1 MKNKIAYDGRTFT
14 PTDIESGGI
23 HLAASLPSQKL
34 EANTFSA
41 TVMSDDTTLTNFTR
55 NAPLYYYHKDR
66 LVCITYVQTVD
77 RVGPNKYKF
86 RGTSAIGRL
95 IEQNHA
101 GGIYTGQTAEEV
113 IADICGSVPFEVK
126 SALKGV
132 KLYGWLPY
140 ASPPQRSAR
149 DNLSQVLFAIGAT
162 VKTDLDGVLR
172 IEGLWDGISGSAGRD
187 RMYTGASTD
196 YGGVVTRVIVTE
208 HQYIPGAEEKQLF
221 EGTAQAGDI
230 ITFDEPVHSLTATG
244 FSILDSGANWAR
256 VSAGTGTLTGKAYIH
271 NTRQVSRDV
280 QRAAAPNV
288 KTVENATLVSL
299 VNSAAVAQRLA
310 DYYRCRERVDAAVV
324 YGRETPGDRLAVY
337 HPFDKTGV
345 YACLE
350 SADITISGT
359 LKAQEKLLVGYVP
372 PQAEKIEYF
381 DHRELFVADA
391 IFTVPDDVN
400 SIRLVQIGGG
410 DGGQSG
416 ANGTAGTSGGTARL
430 TGNSGSNYGNAGTS
444 GKGGLSGAG
453 GSGGKVNVVDLE
465 VEPDD
470 QLYISIGAGGE
481 SGAPGGNTTVYIY
494 RQGSLVET
502 LSSSDGAASPLGYTD
517 TVTGDVYATS
527 GANGVAG
534 ADGGAAGSIDSAAQ
548 NGGTVDEYSGGAG
561 RTAPGG
567 IVTDTNTGPEVYQGY
582 TQGLPQVS
590 TESFG
595 VPVRG
600 YPGYTIDGE
609 GLIKKSG
616 SLTTIGPVNGNI
628 VEGTV
633 YTTSGKDG
641 GWLESDTAIY
651 KYTAT
656 KYSNTTTSYQLKT
669 ERTPIHRNY
678 KRGKTTTTTGI
689 LPSGGGGAAF
699 GQFGG
704 NAGVTVA
711 GAGASA
717 TEPAVQTVPGG
728 GGNGGHGGGGGGAGG
743 GGAVELSK
751 ATSSDYPD
759 YSVTGKR
766 AGAAGGNA
774 GSGSPGGR
782 GCNGCAILYFGEPHI
797 INSGQL
803 VTSDRKFFFDRLGR
817 IFVV

>member
-1 MKNKIAYDGRTFT
+1 MKNKIVYDGRTFT

-41 TVMSDDTTLTNFTR
+41 IVMSDDTTLTNFTR

-77 RVGPNKYKF
+77 RIGPNKYKF

-244 FSILDSGANWAR
+244 FSIQDSGANWAR

-310 DYYRCRERVDAAVV
+310 DYYRCRELVDAAVV
-324 YGRETPGDRLAVY
+324 YGGETPGDRLAVY

-372 PQAEKIEYF
+372 PQADHAEYL
-381 DHRELFVADA
+381 DTRVVL
-391 IFTVPDDVN
+391 TG
-400 SIRLVQIGGG
+400 S
-410 DGGQSG
+410 GQWDPPEGVEEVRYVMFSG
-416 ANGTAGTSGGTARL
+416 A
-430 TGNSGSNYGNAGTS
+430 
-444 GKGGLSGAG
+444 
-453 GSGGKVNVVDLE
+453 
-465 VEPDD
+465 
-470 QLYISIGAGGE
+470 Q
-481 SGAPGGNTTVYIY
+481 
-494 RQGSLVET
+494 
-502 LSSSDGAASPLGYTD
+502 
-517 TVTGDVYATS
+517 
-527 GANGVAG
+527 
-534 ADGGAAGSIDSAAQ
+534 
-548 NGGTVDEYSGGAG
+548 
-561 RTAPGG
+561 
-567 IVTDTNTGPEVYQGY
+567 
-582 TQGLPQVS
+582 
-590 TESFG
+590 
-595 VPVRG
+595 
-600 YPGYTIDGE
+600 
-609 GLIKKSG
+609 
-616 SLTTIGPVNGNI
+616 
-628 VEGTV
+628 
-633 YTTSGKDG
+633 
-641 GWLESDTAIY
+641 
-651 KYTAT
+651 
-656 KYSNTTTSYQLKT
+656 
-669 ERTPIHRNY
+669 
-678 KRGKTTTTTGI
+678 
-689 LPSGGGGAAF
+689 
-699 GQFGG
+699 GG
-704 NAGVTVA
+704 NAGEKGGDSA
-711 GAGASA
+711 GAKSHTWSITGIISGKVTSKGSVSLWGA
-717 TEPAVQTVPGG
+717 GG
-728 GGNGGHGGGGGGAGG
+728 TGGAGGQGGKGSKILQGTMRVAHGTPISYSCGPGG
-743 GGAVELSK
+743 GGAVFGGALEGAEGGETTLGPLTT
-751 ATSSDYPD
+751 ADGEY
-759 YSVTGKR
+759 
-766 AGAAGGNA
+766 AGAAGWQDPITQEIFAAAGPSGLPGGNGA
-774 GSGSPGGR
+774 GEDPDYTIPDNESAIGRIVVYQPSTGAYDEDGHYWPGAPTMEYSPGVAWYHTPWPTFADGSGGAQAGYALGPGGVAGISQDTPSSRGTVSIIGNRFTGKATGGISPPAPMPPRKRGLTEGGR
-782 GCNGCAILYFGEPHI
+782 GGYGGGGASAPSWAGVEVNPEIFTGNYSTVPGAAGIGGDGGKGGDGGDGMIILFYSIPKKI
-797 INSGQL
+797 QTGQL